1 MFYNLNNNVKYL
13 RKRNNITQLELSKKL
28 NISKMSLSNFE
39 GGSVNTSLKV
49 LDKLHQIFGISID
62 DLIYKDLS
70 KESEGLWIT
79 LFSGK
84 ISHLS

>member
-39 GGSVNTSLKV
+39 GGSVNTSLEV

-70 KESEGLWIT
+70 KESEGL
-79 LFSGK
+79 
-84 ISHLS
+84 

>member
-28 NISKMSLSNFE
+28 NMSKMSLSNFE
-39 GGSVNTSLKV
+39 GGSVNTSLEV

-70 KESEGLWIT
+70 KESEDL
-79 LFSGK
+79 
-84 ISHLS
+84 